1 MNNLSIVSKKEI
13 LNFLTRFNEFFSK
26 KLSSL
31 NLKNLKQIYKDLL
44 FDKRFVITSAIVFF
58 SIFAH
63 LSTPAFYQ
71 DKWVISKIKKQLEN
85 EFDITFLLPEKVDY
99 SLFPIPSFHLKNI
112 SFVKGERELGKIE
125 KMKINLSYKKFL
137 NKEKINIQDIH
148 FNNSQFNVFSED
160 LNDFISFIDE
170 KINTKKLFINNS
182 SIFLKNKNNETYSII
197 KINNS
202 ISFFDEL
209 TQLNEFNL
217 DGEIYNTSFNLS
229 FNNDVNNKIF
239 RFNLNFKELDLAFV
253 NELKYANEENFG
265 FIEIVKSLKNYK
277 TEFSFNK
284 KYVNFKSIN
293 ENDKSFIYEGN
304 LELKPFNA
312 FVDIEYDE
320 IDILKFFS
328 NDSILYEVIRS
339 NILLNEN
346 LNYDIKLISK
356 KIKNH
361 KKLQDLNLRINFS
374 QGNLNL
380 SDSSLMFK
388 NIANLEMID
397 GTYVNNLDE
406 EFFFGNINLNII
418 DKKNFYSFL
427 QTNKKYRD
435 DIDNL
440 NVKFKF
446 DYKKNEFLFDE
457 IYIDGESSD
466 EIIRE
471 INIFNSEKKG
481 FKNIIDLKKFSNKI
495 FSSVKRD

>member
-1 MNNLSIVSKKEI
+1 M
-13 LNFLTRFNEFFSK
+13 
-26 KLSSL
+26 
-31 NLKNLKQIYKDLL
+31 
-44 FDKRFVITSAIVFF
+44 
-58 SIFAH
+58 
-63 LSTPAFYQ
+63 
-71 DKWVISKIKKQLEN
+71 
-85 EFDITFLLPEKVDY
+85 
-99 SLFPIPSFHLKNI
+99 KNI

-265 FIEIVKSLKNYK
+265 FIETVKSLKNYK

-339 NILLNEN
+339 NILLDEN
-346 LNYDIKLISK
+346 
-356 KIKNH
+356 
-361 KKLQDLNLRINFS
+361 
-374 QGNLNL
+374 
-380 SDSSLMFK
+380 
-388 NIANLEMID
+388 
-397 GTYVNNLDE
+397 
-406 EFFFGNINLNII
+406 
-418 DKKNFYSFL
+418 
-427 QTNKKYRD
+427 
-435 DIDNL
+435 
-440 NVKFKF
+440 
-446 DYKKNEFLFDE
+446 
-457 IYIDGESSD
+457 
-466 EIIRE
+466 
-471 INIFNSEKKG
+471 
-481 FKNIIDLKKFSNKI
+481 
-495 FSSVKRD
+495 